1 MFWPCAALLREVNV
15 SVLSQQLEQNFDD
28 ACQIIGQVAIQ
39 KAARGED
46 TSRPL
51 LVAEINKLAD
61 RYKELTGE
69 EHLAMRMAIESLAH
83 PV

>member
-1 MFWPCAALLREVNV
+1 MSE
-15 SVLSQQLEQNFDD
+15 LSQQLEQNFDD

>member
-1 MFWPCAALLREVNV
+1 MSE
-15 SVLSQQLEQNFDD
+15 LSQQLEQNFDD
-28 ACQIIGQVAIQ
+28 ACQIIGLIAIQ

-46 TSRPL
+46 TNRSL
-51 LVAEINKLAD
+51 LVAEINKLAK